1 MARILV
7 TGGAGYIGS
16 HTVRALL
23 AAGHEVAVVDDLS
36 AGRRQFVPP
45 GVALEVIDLADGP
58 VAAAVTRHRP
68 EAVIHFAGAI
78 EAGLSMTD
86 PRRFYRANVTG
97 SLALLG
103 ALLDADPG
111 PGMVVFSSSAAVY
124 GTPGHSPIREDDPR
138 LPDSVYGR
146 TKLDVEHVLA
156 AYRGAYGLR
165 SSSLRYFNAAGAAR
179 DGGLGEAHRPET
191 HLIPL
196 AIAAALGGTEVSVFG
211 TDYPTPDGTCI
222 RDYVHVEDLA
232 RAHVL
237 ALDALLGG
245 AEGAPYNV
253 GVGTGF
259 SVREVL
265 DAVERV
271 GGRALRRR
279 TAGRRAGDPAQ
290 LVADPA
296 RITAELGWRPE
307 IPDLDTIVRTAWTW
321 HTSHGPA
328 TSAAA
333 SKNP

>member
-23 AAGHEVAVVDDLS
+23 SAGHEVAVIDDLS
-36 AGRRQFVPP
+36 AGHREFLPG
-45 GVALEVIDLADGP
+45 GVALEVVDLAEGP
-58 VAAAVTRHRP
+58 VAEVLSRHRP
-68 EAVIHFAGAI
+68 EAIIHFAGAI

-86 PRRFYRANVTG
+86 PRRFYRANVTA
-97 SLALLG
+97 SLALL
-103 ALLDADPG
+103 DA
-111 PGMVVFSSSAAVY
+111 VVESGGGVVVYSSSAAVY
-124 GTPGHSPIREDDPR
+124 GTPQGGRLREDDAKR
-138 LPDSVYGR
+138 PDSVYGQ

-165 SSSLRYFNAAGAAR
+165 STSLRYFNAAGAAS
-179 DGGLGEAHRPET
+179 DASLGEAHRVET

-196 AIAAALGGTEVSVFG
+196 AIAAALAGTEVSVFG

-237 ALDALLGG
+237 AVDALLGG

-265 DAVERV
+265 DTVEAV
-271 GGRALRRR
+271 GGRELARREM
-279 TAGRRAGDPAQ
+279 GRRAGDPAE

-296 RITAELGWRPE
+296 RITAELGWRPVFTDVE
-307 IPDLDTIVRTAWTW
+307 AIVRTAWAW
-321 HTSHGPA
+321 HTSHGPTA
-328 TSAAA
+328 SAAA